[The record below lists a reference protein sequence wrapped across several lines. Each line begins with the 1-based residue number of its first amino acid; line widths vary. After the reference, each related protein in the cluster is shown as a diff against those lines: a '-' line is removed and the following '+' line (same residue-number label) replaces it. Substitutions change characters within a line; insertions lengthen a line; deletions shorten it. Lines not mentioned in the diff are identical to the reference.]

1 MIEPGGVMR
10 LFDPSNRRITAAQAR
25 RYALFEILHTIAD
38 FLAAFLFIVIGG
50 LNEIW
55 TSWRLIPQAVAGAII
70 ATAAEFAV
78 GCVVNLW
85 LGWGIWDYSDMPGNL
100 MGQICPQFALLWVAL
115 SALAIVLDDVIRWR
129 FFGEERPH
137 YTL

>member
-1 MIEPGGVMR
+1 MKQLAKYLYLGYFGGSMYV
-10 LFDPSNRRITAAQAR
+10 T
-25 RYALFEILHTIAD
+25 FEVFWRGRSHWTMFL
-38 FLAAFLFIVIGG
+38 LAALLFLIIGG

-70 ATAAEFAV
+70 ATAAEFAG

-85 LGWGIWDYSDMPGNL
+85 LGWGIWDYSGMPGNL
-100 MGQICPQFALLWVAL
+100 MGESCPQFALLWGAL
-115 SALAIVLDDVIRWR
+115 SALAIGLDDVIRWR